1 MRGGIC
7 IHDVFCFIYIF
18 FVTLISK
25 QVISMTIERTDK
37 EVIIRLPV
45 SEDTEEIEQLLK
57 YARHKEITSKSKAT
71 QEQIDEL
78 VKEVKKGWWEK
89 NRSRLI
95 KNA

>member
-1 MRGGIC
+1 
-7 IHDVFCFIYIF
+7 
-18 FVTLISK
+18 
-25 QVISMTIERTDK
+25 MTIERTDK